1 MKTLTEEQ
9 EKKMFENE
17 AIIKCLNENPSL
29 TAYDVSK
36 KLNVSLYR
44 GRVLLNEALNV
55 QLSKHIKQINKKTKS
70 KKISNGEFG
79 NTEGLYKDVARTKII
94 ESIRNKYSV
103 MLTLPFEK
111 AILEKRMLKEVFH
124 KLNFIG
130 YEWEQKTFWNL
141 CKLIGE
147 EQLPITPIH
156 GSISNGIYGAKKDQY
171 SNLILD
177 YCGVLDTFA
186 EEIKFAIEN
195 DIVESDG
202 IIAVTLSKMGIC
214 NNTGI
219 IGNIFKTTPYEMFDT
234 KMSETELGIKLFFN
248 KILKSN
254 YTMELVFN
262 YRDKKDNGNLGMPMI
277 LVIVR
282 RNS

>member
-1 MKTLTEEQ
+1 METLEL
-9 EKKMFENE
+9 KPIAK
-17 AIIKCLNENPSL
+17 
-29 TAYDVSK
+29 
-36 KLNVSLYR
+36 R
-44 GRVLLNEALNV
+44 GRPRKNIIIEVSNIA
-55 QLSKHIKQINKKTKS
+55 KKRGRPRKEIVMPTVCRAS
-70 KKISNGEFG
+70 NKISNGEFG

-94 ESIRNKYSV
+94 KSIRNKYGV
-103 MLTLPFEK
+103 MLTLPFKK
-111 AILEKRMLKEVFH
+111 AILEKRMLKEISP

-130 YEWEQKTFWNL
+130 YEWEQKTFWDL

-186 EEIKFAIEN
+186 DEIKFAIEN
-195 DIVESDG
+195 DIVESNG

-214 NNTGI
+214 NKTGI
-219 IGNIFKTTPYEMFDT
+219 IGEIFKTTPYELFDT

-282 RNS
+282 RNN